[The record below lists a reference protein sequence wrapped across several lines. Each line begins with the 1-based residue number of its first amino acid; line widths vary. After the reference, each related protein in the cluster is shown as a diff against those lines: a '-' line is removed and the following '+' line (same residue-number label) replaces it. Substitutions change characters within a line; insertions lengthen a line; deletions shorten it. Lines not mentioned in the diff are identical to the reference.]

1 MQFWPVR
8 STNRSKMVHVLMQ
21 IEHILGR
28 NAADDA
34 KMKIFA
40 LRQHSGVCD
49 VETRTVVRHC
59 NVKILCHYTKKDVIN
74 MNQFQLKKNV
84 KKTKKLDL
92 KLCGMRGN
100 EIRWHERIRG
110 GGVGEVW
117 DLDLHLENKKPLSP
131 WIRL

>member
-1 MQFWPVR
+1 
-8 STNRSKMVHVLMQ
+8 MVHVLMQ

-59 NVKILCHYTKKDVIN
+59 NVKILRHYTKKDVIN
-74 MNQFQLKKNV
+74 MNQFQLKKRIKN
-84 KKTKKLDL
+84 KKI
-92 KLCGMRGN
+92 RF
-100 EIRWHERIRG
+100 EIMWHARG
-110 GGVGEVW
+110 GGRVG
-117 DLDLHLENKKPLSP
+117 S
-131 WIRL
+131 RLTFRKLRFFFYTFKC

>member
-1 MQFWPVR
+1 
-8 STNRSKMVHVLMQ
+8 MVHVLMQ

-110 GGVGEVW
+110 GGGKGW
-117 DLDLHLENKKPLSP
+117 DLDLHLENKKPP
-131 WIRL
+131 PPGIRL

>member
-1 MQFWPVR
+1 
-8 STNRSKMVHVLMQ
+8 MVHVLMQ

-110 GGVGEVW
+110 GGGGEVW
-117 DLDLHLENKKPLSP
+117 DIDLHLEKKKPHSP